1 MKTLPTLYK
10 KTSTGAIQM
19 WAIGVE
25 KNTIIVRHGQVDGKI
40 QVSPEVIKEG
50 KNIGR
55 SNETTPAEQ
64 ALAEATS
71 KWEGKIKKG
80 YVEEIDRAEAG
91 EKDIDGGYD
100 CMLAHKFRDHGH
112 KIKYP
117 AYAQPKLNGHR
128 CEDTSD
134 GGKSL
139 MWSRT
144 RKPILSCPHI
154 IEELNALYPK
164 GYNEVDGELYNHA
177 YKDKFEELASLIRQ
191 EVPAANCTEVQYHVY
206 DRPVAGKGFAGRIE
220 QLATEVHTY
229 EKKHGLLKYVKLV
242 ETVLVKNEDE
252 LMEAHERFLK
262 LGYEGTMV
270 RNAEGEYMGKRSYD
284 LQKVKEFLDDDFK
297 IVGIEEGRGSYAG
310 CGIFVCHAPSA
321 PKGEDTFTVKM
332 RGPKER
338 LAEFLDNPKLWKGK
352 TLVVK
357 YQYIS
362 KYGIPIFPVGE
373 RFKE

>member
-19 WAIGVE
+19 WTIGVD
-25 KNTIIVRHGQVDGKI
+25 KNVIVTEHGQVDGKI
-40 QVSPEVIKEG
+40 QRGEDTIKEG
-50 KNIGR
+50 KNVGR
-55 SNETTPAEQ
+55 SNETSPAEQ

-80 YVEEIDRAEAG
+80 YVEDIARAGAG

-100 CMLAHKFRDHGH
+100 CMLAHKFADQGH

-117 AYAQPKLNGHR
+117 AATQPKLNGHR
-128 CEDTSD
+128 CEAIVENGVAT
-134 GGKSL
+134 L
-139 MWSRT
+139 WSRT

-154 IEELNALYPK
+154 VAELEALYPTGHHK
-164 GYNEVDGELYNHA
+164 KDGELYNHA

-191 EVPAANCTEVQYHVY
+191 EVPAPNCTEVQYHMY
-206 DRPVAGKGFAGRIE
+206 DNPSVEEGFDDRIFTLQQEVLSYE
-220 QLATEVHTY
+220 QD
-229 EKKHGLLKYVKLV
+229 GGGPLKYLRLTETIIVK
-242 ETVLVKNEDE
+242 DE
-252 LMEAHERFLK
+252 EEMMEAFNGFLK
-262 LGYEGTMV
+262 AGYEGGMA
-270 RNAEGEYMGKRSYD
+270 RNLAGLYEGKRSYN
-284 LQKVKEFLDDDFK
+284 LQKIKEFQDADYP
-297 IVGIEEGRGSYAG
+297 IVGIKEGRGSYAG
-310 CGIFVCHAPSA
+310 CGIFICKATN
-321 PKGEDTFTVKM
+321 GDTFDVKM

-338 LAEFLDNPKLWKGK
+338 LMEFLQKPKLWKDK
-352 TLVVK
+352 ELVVK